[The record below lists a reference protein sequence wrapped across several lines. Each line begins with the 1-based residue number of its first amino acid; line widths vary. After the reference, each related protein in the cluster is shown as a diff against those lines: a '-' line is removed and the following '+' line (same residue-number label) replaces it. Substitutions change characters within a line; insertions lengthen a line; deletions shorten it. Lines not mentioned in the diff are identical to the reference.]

1 MEIMNSSKVYANL
14 QEVNFELYRRQL
26 IPNEQTQEFL
36 HTGMSGVA
44 AAAAVV
50 VAAAAIAAAAIAA
63 AAIAA
68 AAFPGGEDHDAYFV
82 FFCRQAD
89 PRSS

>member
-1 MEIMNSSKVYANL
+1 
-14 QEVNFELYRRQL
+14 
-26 IPNEQTQEFL
+26 
-36 HTGMSGVA
+36 MSGVA

-50 VAAAAIAAAAIAA
+50 VGAAAIAAAAIAAAAIAA
-63 AAIAA
+63 ASIAA